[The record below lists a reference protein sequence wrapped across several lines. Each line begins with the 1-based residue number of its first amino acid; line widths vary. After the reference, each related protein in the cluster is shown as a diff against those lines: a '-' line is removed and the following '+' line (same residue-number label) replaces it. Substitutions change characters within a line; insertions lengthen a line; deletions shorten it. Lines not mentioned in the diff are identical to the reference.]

1 VAGLFRALEVAADGD
16 GAASGLLEESRLQ
29 RLVGA
34 RAVVKRLAAL
44 DALTD
49 AVSRADA
56 ADVAW
61 LATDPM
67 LFDRFVRIRGWSVGK
82 FETWLTRTLTG
93 QLLSPWGLA
102 GGSRLLGTRGV
113 PVPHFSGRLLR
124 LLRARVQCVGAFPL
138 GIQMLARGIHVVAV
152 GGGPVLQA
160 GRLGG
165 FGLGFGLGGTCLR
178 LRLGGDGLPLV
189 QAFALLVH
197 VFSDVVGLHAVPTL
211 IGRTCDECEQHDDQ
225 HCDDGDD
232 DPGGGSHDGSFGWVA
247 RQPY

>member
-44 DALTD
+44 TG

-61 LATDPM
+61 LATDPL

-93 QLLSPWGLA
+93 QVLSP
-102 GGSRLLGTRGV
+102 
-113 PVPHFSGRLLR
+113 
-124 LLRARVQCVGAFPL
+124 
-138 GIQMLARGIHVVAV
+138 
-152 GGGPVLQA
+152 
-160 GRLGG
+160 
-165 FGLGFGLGGTCLR
+165 
-178 LRLGGDGLPLV
+178 
-189 QAFALLVH
+189 
-197 VFSDVVGLHAVPTL
+197 
-211 IGRTCDECEQHDDQ
+211 
-225 HCDDGDD
+225 
-232 DPGGGSHDGSFGWVA
+232 
-247 RQPY
+247 